1 MIFHDSYDFPFV
13 INHFSDDYFAMKKC
27 CRVDLRIL
35 NPKTMPDSMKVI
47 VEDIKGITKL
57 IKEDVITDISLIIC
71 TPPNSG
77 EFQPQN

>member
-1 MIFHDSYDFPFV
+1 
-13 INHFSDDYFAMKKC
+13 MKKC
-27 CRVDLRIL
+27 GRVDLRIL

-77 EFQPQN
+77 ELEPEN